1 MRSPTRARGRRG
13 AVWGASAAAVVLAAG
28 LSAACGGD
36 GPTGGYVA
44 IGGAGDTAFPDPRT
58 GGSADPTDGVRLVP
72 LDDASGPPAG
82 RPGGPGSPAGE
93 TAGQDS
99 QGATGDATA
108 GGGGGGSRAGGAG
121 SDAPQTATSGVPGS
135 SGSSGSSGAEGGTA
149 GSSAGS
155 AGGTSPGSPSPAPTA
170 PPSTP
175 PEPAS
180 LAVSDPVRAG
190 TDQRWCE
197 DVTLVLRNSGGTA
210 VRSGTVTFGTHV
222 IDSLGIDWATRE
234 STAALPTPIAAGA
247 RKEKTWTVCVDAWRV
262 PLGMHIETRDV
273 SVRWE

>member
-28 LSAACGGD
+28 LSAGCGGD
-36 GPTGGYVA
+36 GHTGGYVA
-44 IGGAGDTAFPDPRT
+44 IGGAGDTALPDTRTGDPADPTGGVRLFPLDDVSGSPADT
-58 GGSADPTDGVRLVP
+58 PGPGGSA
-72 LDDASGPPAG
+72 
-82 RPGGPGSPAGE
+82 GG
-93 TAGQDS
+93 TAGNGS
-99 QGATGDATA
+99 RGTA
-108 GGGGGGSRAGGAG
+108 GGGTGSGTPSTTAPGVTGVTGAP
-121 SDAPQTATSGVPGS
+121 DASQAPGAE
-135 SGSSGSSGAEGGTA
+135 SGSSGSS
-149 GSSAGS
+149 
-155 AGGTSPGSPSPAPTA
+155 AGGSPADTPSPAPTA
-170 PPSTP
+170 PPSTAP
-175 PEPAS
+175 AGPAS

-197 DVTLVLRNSGGTA
+197 EVTLAFRNSGGSA

-222 IDSLGIDWATRE
+222 VDLLGIDWATRE

-247 RKEKTWTVCVDAWRV
+247 RGEKTWTVCVDAWRV

>member
-13 AVWGASAAAVVLAAG
+13 AVWGASAAAVVMAAAGLAAG
-28 LSAACGGD
+28 CGGD
-36 GPTGGYVA
+36 GHPGGYVA
-44 IGGAGDTAFPDPRT
+44 IGGAGDTALPDART
-58 GGSADPTDGVRLVP
+58 GDPADPTGGVRLVP
-72 LDDASGPPAG
+72 LDDES
-82 RPGGPGSPAGE
+82 GSPAGKAGPGVPARE
-93 TAGQDS
+93 TAGH
-99 QGATGDATA
+99 GPEDAA
-108 GGGGGGSRAGGAG
+108 GGGAG
-121 SDAPQTATSGVPGS
+121 SRAPGTAAPGVPGAS
-135 SGSSGSSGAEGGTA
+135 GTPSAEGGSSGGDTPPDA
-149 GSSAGS
+149 
-155 AGGTSPGSPSPAPTA
+155 PSPAPTA
-170 PPSTP
+170 PSSTAP
-175 PEPAS
+175 AGPAS

-197 DVTLVLRNSGGTA
+197 DVTLTFRNSGGTA

-222 IDSLGIDWATRE
+222 IDTLGIDWATRE